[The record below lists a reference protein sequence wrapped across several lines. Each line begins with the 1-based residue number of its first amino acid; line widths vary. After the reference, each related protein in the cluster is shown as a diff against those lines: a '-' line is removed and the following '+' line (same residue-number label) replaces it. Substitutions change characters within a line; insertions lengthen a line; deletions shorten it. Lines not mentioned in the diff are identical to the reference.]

1 MPNEPDKYQEDFDK
15 RLVDTNSELETTRKE
30 KADLE
35 EKVSELQ
42 VSLANAHNAQVDLEC
57 TVTANKVRCSVLS
70 SPGGPIYFLYTCT
83 FNTRE
88 NFLLNIIFILSKNE
102 TSLTYIHY

>member
-15 RLVDTNSELETTRKE
+15 RLVDTNSELETTRNE

-57 TVTANKVRCSVLS
+57 TVTANKVRCSVSHLLVV
-70 SPGGPIYFLYTCT
+70 LY
-83 FNTRE
+83 
-88 NFLLNIIFILSKNE
+88 IFFIHVN
-102 TSLTYIHY
+102 LTQEKIFS